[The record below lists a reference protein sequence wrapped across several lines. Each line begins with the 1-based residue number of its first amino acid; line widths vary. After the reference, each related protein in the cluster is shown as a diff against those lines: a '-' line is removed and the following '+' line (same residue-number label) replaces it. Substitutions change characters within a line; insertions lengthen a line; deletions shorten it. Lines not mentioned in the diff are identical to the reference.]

1 MLKGHGG
8 NLWDEAKRF
17 RLDPSKITD
26 FSSSIN
32 PPPNGPAGR
41 NWIKKAMNKIGRYPD
56 PEYGELREAI
66 ARMYRLRPAN
76 IVPANGSTE
85 LIYMTPRAINSRSAL
100 IVSPSYAD
108 YGDACRM
115 AGVKVKRFF
124 LKAADNFEADTEKLS
139 EAAEGFDTVIIG
151 NPNNPTG
158 TVINRKAL
166 LKLIDKNRRVT
177 FVVDESFMDF
187 TPEQSLLKSLRRN
200 LIVIRSLTKF
210 YGIPGLR
217 AGFAAAHSDTAK
229 KLWSRKEPWTVNCM
243 TESFVLNLAVSGFDA
258 GRVIDGSASEIR
270 YLYGNLSAI
279 DEIKVFPSKA
289 NFLLVRINRGKHNA
303 PSLKAALL
311 RKGIL
316 IRDCSN
322 FVGLDKSYFRI
333 SARKRADNRILV
345 SEIGKILGK

>member
-17 RLDPSKITD
+17 RVKLSGITD

-32 PPPNGPAGR
+32 LLPKNSTYL
-41 NWIKKAMNKIGRYPD
+41 NWIKSGIKKIHCYPD

-66 ARMYRLRPAN
+66 AAMYGLRPAN
-76 IVPANGSTE
+76 ILPANGSTE
-85 LIYMTPRAINSRSAL
+85 LIYITPRAINSRKAL

-108 YGDACRM
+108 YSDACRM
-115 AGVKVKRFF
+115 ASVKVKRFF
-124 LKAADNFEADTEKLS
+124 LKPVDNFEADMEKLS
-139 EAAEGFDTVIIG
+139 KMAKGFDTVIIG

-158 TVINRKAL
+158 TVIGRKVL
-166 LKLIDKNRRVT
+166 LKLIDNNRRVM

-187 TPEQSLLKSLRRN
+187 TPEQSLLKSLRLKN

-217 AGFAAAHSDTAK
+217 AGFAAAHTDTIK
-229 KLWSRKEPWTVNCM
+229 KLWSRKEPWSVNCM
-243 TESFVLNLAVSGFDA
+243 AESFVINLAETGFDS
-258 GRVIDGSASEIR
+258 GTVIKNSASEIQ
-270 YLYGNLSAI
+270 YLYKELSAI
-279 DEIKVFPSKA
+279 NCIKVFPARA
-289 NFLLVRINRGKHNA
+289 NFLLARLSGKYNA

-322 FVGLDKSYFRI
+322 FVGLDK
-333 SARKRADNRILV
+333 
-345 SEIGKILGK
+345 